1 MSRGWNRHGNHTKHR
16 GFDKH
21 PNTFKTVCVCACMRV
36 YVRIHLHMNKLY
48 TCIFV
53 YVRSRNVMGR
63 SRQCCT
69 GGLCHESETIPPL
82 IQSSRIK
89 QVRLKHCKCSI
100 LSKKNFSWKY
110 IYIDTFTLYSNQ
122 GSPFH
127 LRLVQKQCR
136 GWRGGCRHDEL
147 CWKSTGQHG
156 INDSTFGV
164 TVHVL
169 GWTPPSSNPDHIEL
183 LQVQH
188 GSSQEIYFQLGEPA
202 EGSRIRWRF
211 GPKDLCL
218 GILQHLK
225 K

>member
-1 MSRGWNRHGNHTKHR
+1 MLHRGLMPWIWNHSAVDTILKDQAGQIKTLQVFHTKQ
-16 GFDKH
+16 K
-21 PNTFKTVCVCACMRV
+21 
-36 YVRIHLHMNKLY
+36 KLFME
-48 TCIFV
+48 I
-53 YVRSRNVMGR
+53 
-63 SRQCCT
+63 
-69 GGLCHESETIPPL
+69 
-82 IQSSRIK
+82 
-89 QVRLKHCKCSI
+89 
-100 LSKKNFSWKY
+100 Y